1 MDSVTTFKVA
11 FFQRCAEEGLTLD
24 QINERVKTAL
34 AKAESQF
41 GAEKSAAFDPKS
53 MAAGSSLGW
62 LIGEGHPVG
71 AALGAM
77 AGGLKDYI
85 MPAAVG
91 GGALLAGGG
100 LLAGKA
106 MADTEED
113 PLAAEE
119 IKAQELAREYKRLAD
134 KTRSSA
140 RRRIMRENRM

>member
-11 FFQRCAEEGLTLD
+11 FFQRCAEEGLTLG

-34 AKAESQF
+34 AKAERQF
-41 GAEKSAAFDPKS
+41 VSEKAADFSLPS
-53 MAAGSSLGW
+53 VAAGSSLGW
-62 LIGEGHPVG
+62 LLGEGHPGG
-71 AALGAM
+71 AALGAL

-85 MPAAVG
+85 VPAAVG

-106 MADTEED
+106 MADTQED

-140 RRRIMRENRM
+140 RRRTMRENRM

>member
-24 QINERVKTAL
+24 QINGRVKTAL
-34 AKAESQF
+34 AKAEGQF
-41 GAEKSAAFDPKS
+41 GAEKAADLKS
-53 MAAGSSLGW
+53 IAAGGGLGW
-62 LIGEGHPVG
+62 LLGEGHPGG

-85 MPAAVG
+85 IPAAVG
-91 GGALLAGGG
+91 GSALLAGGG

>member
-41 GAEKSAAFDPKS
+41 GAEKSANKLTD
-53 MAAGSSLGW
+53 MLGGAGLGW
-62 LIGEGHPVG
+62 LVGEGSPTG
-71 AALGAM
+71 AAIGAM

-85 MPAAVG
+85 VPAALG
-91 GGALLAGGG
+91 GSALLAGGG
-100 LLAGKA
+100 LLAGKSLA
-106 MADTEED
+106 ESQED